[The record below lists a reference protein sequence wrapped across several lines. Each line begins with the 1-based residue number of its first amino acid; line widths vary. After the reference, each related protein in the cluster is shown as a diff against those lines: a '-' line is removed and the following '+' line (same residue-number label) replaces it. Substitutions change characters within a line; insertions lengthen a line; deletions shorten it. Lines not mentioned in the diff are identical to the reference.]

1 MSVDLRSSVT
11 TLSPGEETYAAIR
24 RGILDGA
31 LRPGER
37 IVEQQLAETLKVS
50 RTPVREALLK
60 LERENL
66 VARMDRGMAVKTYSS
81 DEVRDIYDLRAQIEG
96 YSARVACE
104 RITDAEIT
112 ALERVQEEL
121 EAELERS
128 DVKAAEGM
136 STLEGADVKAAES
149 MRTLAALNQ
158 RFHGVLVRSVRSA
171 PLERCFVQ
179 VVQLPLLY
187 KAYLWY
193 DEDAKRSSASDH
205 RVLIDLLRA
214 RDGQGAEP
222 HWRRHVERGR
232 DVLVEHLTE
241 NETHEP

>member
-1 MSVDLRSSVT
+1 MAADLRSPIT
-11 TLSPGEETYAAIR
+11 TVSPGEDTYLSIR
-24 RGILDGA
+24 RAILDGK
-31 LRPGER
+31 LHPGER
-37 IVEQQLAETLKVS
+37 IVEQQLAETLSVS

-66 VARMDRGMAVKTYSS
+66 VARMDRGMAVRTYSS

-112 ALERVQEEL
+112 TLERVQDEL
-121 EAELERS
+121 EVELERFEPDNPDS
-128 DVKAAEGM
+128 P
-136 STLEGADVKAAES
+136 
-149 MRTLAALNQ
+149 RTLGGLNQ
-158 RFHGVLVRSVRSA
+158 RFHAVLVRSVRSA

-193 DEDAKRSSASDH
+193 DDTDRRSSAADH
-205 RVLIDLLRA
+205 RVLLELLA
-214 RDGQGAEP
+214 SRDGRAAEE

-232 DVLVEHLTE
+232 DVLVENLTA
-241 NETHEP
+241 NETREP